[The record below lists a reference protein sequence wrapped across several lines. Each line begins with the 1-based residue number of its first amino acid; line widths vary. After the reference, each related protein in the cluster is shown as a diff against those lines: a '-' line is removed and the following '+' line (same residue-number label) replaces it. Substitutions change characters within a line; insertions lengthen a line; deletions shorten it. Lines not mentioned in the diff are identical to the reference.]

1 LKVSIVKKAQKDIN
15 KIDFKQAREI
25 LLAIKDLE
33 KYPNVSNIIK
43 LVTYKPI
50 YRKRVGSYR
59 ILFDIIND
67 TITIGR
73 VLHRSKA
80 YE

>member
-1 LKVSIVKKAQKDIN
+1 LKVSIVKKAQKDID

-43 LVTYKPI
+43 LVNYKPI
-50 YRKRVGSYR
+50 Y
-59 ILFDIIND
+59 
-67 TITIGR
+67 
-73 VLHRSKA
+73 KA

>member
-1 LKVSIVKKAQKDIN
+1 MKVSIVKKAQKDID
-15 KIDFKQAREI
+15 KIDFKQAIEI

-33 KYPNVSNIIK
+33 KYPNVSN
-43 LVTYKPI
+43 
-50 YRKRVGSYR
+50 
-59 ILFDIIND
+59 

>member
-1 LKVSIVKKAQKDIN
+1 MRVDVLKKAQKDISKLN
-15 KIDFKQAREI
+15 LQQVKDI
-25 LLAIKDLE
+25 LLAIKELE
-33 KYPNVSNIIK
+33 KYPNASNIKK
-43 LVTYKPI
+43 LVNHKPI

-59 ILFDIIND
+59 ILFDIENEI
-67 TITIGR
+67 ITVGR